1 MTRTEAQAEAAR
13 RNLAARDTGVWAAHR
28 YHGEDWRVVR
38 LVTSGIGRRA
48 GTDPKV
54 VTPTTARS

>member
-28 YHGEDWRVVR
+28 HHGDDWRVVR
-38 LVTSGIGRRA
+38 LVTSGIGRRSA
-48 GTDPKV
+48 AEPKA
-54 VTPTTARS
+54 PSPATTRG